1 MGVKIMIVEITRISD
16 LYPTPFT
23 QNVFTDMKADT
34 ELNEILSVI
43 LKNDDEW
50 LSVGIDYIYNKSYS
64 KRLSPML
71 VALLSGY
78 VIDNDYKY
86 VYDNDTKI
94 TWGEFV
100 ERFNRKT
107 LNDVIRVRY
116 RVKWKQL
123 IKALEQIQQEYE
135 ILSPF
140 HTQLDDNITQD
151 FLGSDTTNST
161 DNHSTTE
168 DNSVFP
174 FNVNFEKDENGND
187 VQQKSVPT
195 STNSESLNYTDKSK
209 YERNGAH
216 TRKATRKGNIG
227 NMTNQQLIEEEINL
241 RKNQIIDI
249 IFDDLDSILTRNFY

>member
-1 MGVKIMIVEITRISD
+1 MIVEITRVSD

-23 QNVFTDMKADT
+23 QNVFTDMKTDV
-34 ELNEILSVI
+34 ELKTILGAI
-43 LKNDDEW
+43 LNNDDEW
-50 LSVGIDYIYNKSYS
+50 LAAGIEYIYNKSYS

-71 VALLSGY
+71 IALLSGY

-86 VYDNDTKI
+86 VYDNNTKI

-107 LNDVIRVRY
+107 LNDIIRVRY
-116 RVKWKQL
+116 RVKWKKL
-123 IKALEQIQQEYE
+123 IDGLEKLEYD

-140 HTQLDDNITQD
+140 HTELDDNVTQD
-151 FLGSDTTNST
+151 MLGSDTVNST
-161 DNHSTTE
+161 DNHSTT
-168 DNSVFP
+168 DNNSVFP
-174 FNVNFEKDENGND
+174 FNVNFEKDENGKD
-187 VQQKSVPT
+187 VQQKPVPT

-216 TRKATRKGNIG
+216 KRKATRKGNIG
-227 NMTNQQLIEEEINL
+227 NITNQQLIEEEINL

>member
-1 MGVKIMIVEITRISD
+1 MIVEITRISD
-16 LYPTPFT
+16 LYPTPFS
-23 QNVFTDMKADT
+23 QNVFTDMKTDADLKT
-34 ELNEILSVI
+34 ILGAILN
-43 LKNDDEW
+43 NDDEW
-50 LSVGIDYIYNKSYS
+50 LAAGIEYIYNKSYS

-71 VALLSGY
+71 IALLSGY
-78 VIDNDYKY
+78 VIDNNYKY
-86 VYDNDTKI
+86 VYDNNTKI

-100 ERFNRKT
+100 ERFNRKI

-116 RVKWKQL
+116 RVKWKKL
-123 IKALEQIQQEYE
+123 IDGLEKLEYD

-140 HTQLDDNITQD
+140 HTQLDDNMSQD

-161 DNHSTTE
+161 DKHSTTE

-187 VQQKSVPT
+187 VQQKPVPT

-209 YERNGAH
+209 YERIGTH
-216 TRKATRKGNIG
+216 KRKATRKGNIG

>member
-1 MGVKIMIVEITRISD
+1 MIVEITRISD

-50 LSVGIDYIYNKSYS
+50 LSLGIDYIYNKSYS

-71 VALLSGY
+71 IALLSGY

-86 VYDNDTKI
+86 VYDNNTKI

-100 ERFNRKT
+100 ERFNRKI

-116 RVKWKQL
+116 RVKWKKL
-123 IKALEQIQQEYE
+123 IEGLEKLEYD

-140 HTQLDDNITQD
+140 HTELDDNVTQD
-151 FLGSDTTNST
+151 MLGSDTVNST
-161 DNHSTTE
+161 DNHSTT
-168 DNSVFP
+168 DNNSVFP
-174 FNVNFEKDENGND
+174 FNVNFEKDENGKD
-187 VQQKSVPT
+187 VQQKPVPT

-209 YERNGAH
+209 YVRNGAH
-216 TRKATRKGNIG
+216 KRKATRKGNIG

-249 IFDDLDSILTRNFY
+249 IFDDLDNILTRNFY

>member
-1 MGVKIMIVEITRISD
+1 MIVKITRISD
-16 LYPTPFT
+16 LYPSPFT

-50 LSVGIDYIYNKSYS
+50 TSAGIEYIYNKSYS

-71 VALLSGY
+71 IALLSGY

-86 VYDNDTKI
+86 VYDNNTKI

-116 RVKWKQL
+116 RVKWGKL
-123 IKALEQIQQEYE
+123 IHTLETLKYE
-135 ILSPF
+135 VLSPF
-140 HTQLDDNITQD
+140 HTDLEDNITQD
-151 FLGSDTTNST
+151 FLGSDTINST
-161 DNHSTTE
+161 DSHSTTE

-187 VQQKSVPT
+187 VQQKPVPT